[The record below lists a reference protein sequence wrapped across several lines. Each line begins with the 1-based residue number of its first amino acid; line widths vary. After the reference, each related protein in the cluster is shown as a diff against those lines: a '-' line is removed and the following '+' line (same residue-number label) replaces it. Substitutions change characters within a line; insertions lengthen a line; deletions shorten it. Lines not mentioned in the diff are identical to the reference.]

1 MGFIGGRGPRN
12 CARLMLRLLIAIGF
26 GFAAGAFARPARAL
40 DLSALLAPDIA
51 DADWMGG
58 GVEVF
63 AGVDGSDSAM
73 FSYGGLT
80 LAPSGLDSNGLRVR
94 FYAGSGNYT
103 YTTARGTP
111 DGLVSVHRRAD
122 ILQAE
127 ALIGWQVSIGAT
139 TAKLFGGIAYEEQT
153 ISPDDPENALAGERF
168 GAKLALETWVDL
180 ARWAWLSVDASYAT
194 SFDAYS
200 GTARLG
206 LKPHTDLSLGP
217 EARAFGD
224 REFDGHRLGGFAR
237 WHCGGCD
244 VTISGGVAGD
254 YDAQTGAYGA
264 LSFYRSF

>member
-1 MGFIGGRGPRN
+1 MGGRWPCD
-12 CARLMLRLLIAIGF
+12 CARRMPRLLIAAWL
-26 GFAAGAFARPARAL
+26 GFAVGAPAGPARAL
-40 DLSALLAPDIA
+40 DLSALLASDIA
-51 DADWMGG
+51 GADWMGG

-80 LAPSGLDSNGLRVR
+80 LAPGGLNSNGLRVR

-103 YTTARGTP
+103 YTTATGTP
-111 DGLVSVHRRAD
+111 DGLVSVHRNAD

-127 ALIGWQVSIGAT
+127 ALIGWQVSAGAI
-139 TAKLFGGIAYEEQT
+139 TAKLFGGIAYEEQA
-153 ISPDDPENALAGERF
+153 ISPDDPENTLAGERF
-168 GAKLALETWVDL
+168 GAKLALETWLNL

-194 SFDAYS
+194 SLDAYT
-200 GTARLG
+200 GAARLG
-206 LKPHTDLSLGP
+206 LKPHTDVSLGP

-224 REFDGHRLGGFAR
+224 RAFDGHRLGGFAR
-237 WHCGGCD
+237 WHCSGCE

-264 LSFYRSF
+264 LSFYRRF